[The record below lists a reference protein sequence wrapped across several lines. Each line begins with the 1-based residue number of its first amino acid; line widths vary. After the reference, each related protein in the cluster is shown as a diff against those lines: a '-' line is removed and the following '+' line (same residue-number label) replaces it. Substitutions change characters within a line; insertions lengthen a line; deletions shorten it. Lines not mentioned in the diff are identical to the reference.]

1 MEHKYSRRVL
11 SGDYSSLEGLLRFSE
26 VRQAHLSEW
35 VRADAV
41 GKLKEESGRV
51 GGQFLLD

>member
-1 MEHKYSRRVL
+1 MEHKYSWRVL
-11 SGDYSSLEGLLRFSE
+11 SGDYSSLEGLMRFSE